1 MRMYTKANE
10 VTREGSEITT
20 LTYDP
25 LYRLTSASSNDGD
38 LFQYIYDTVG
48 NRLTE
53 TTIGNV
59 TLNYTYDN
67 ANRLS
72 NAEGV
77 SYTWDDN
84 GNLLSDGVTA
94 YTYNH
99 SNQLTGV
106 SQGGTNYSYA
116 YNGLGDRLRQA
127 VGASTTNCV
136 IDNSSGLSQVLVDR
150 QD

>member
-94 YTYNH
+94 YMLKTVKTITQDGAWRSLREKKHRFKYCTSTDRH
-99 SNQLTGV
+99 GPYCPQL
-106 SQGGTNYSYA
+106 S
-116 YNGLGDRLRQA
+116 LRL
-127 VGASTTNCV
+127 T
-136 IDNSSGLSQVLVDR
+136 L
-150 QD
+150 